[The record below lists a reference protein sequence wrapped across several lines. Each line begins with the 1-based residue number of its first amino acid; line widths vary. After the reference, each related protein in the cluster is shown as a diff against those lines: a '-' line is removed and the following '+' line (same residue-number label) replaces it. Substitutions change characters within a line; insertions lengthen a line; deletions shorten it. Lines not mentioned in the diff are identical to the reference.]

1 MNKHWHKG
9 TDFPEYDDDIVFVSE
24 DKTTVG
30 YFDTLDE
37 NFIKHST
44 GQIFH
49 PEEVTKWA
57 YADEIAKQPMDD
69 DTYNYIIDA
78 MCMALDLLD
87 DLSNPDFDKQY
98 NKLDMAVDKF
108 YNWYNSRE
116 E

>member
-1 MNKHWHKG
+1 MNKYWHKG
-9 TDFPEYDDDIVFVSE
+9 TEFPKYDDDIVFVSE
-24 DKTTVG
+24 NKTTVG

-57 YADEIAKQPMDD
+57 YAHDLVKQPMDD
-69 DTYNYIIDA
+69 DMFEFINDA
-78 MCMALDLLD
+78 MCWTLDALD

-98 NKLDMAVDKF
+98 QKLDKAIDKF
-108 YNWYNSRE
+108 YSWYHNNE

>member
-9 TDFPEYDDDIVFVSE
+9 TELPEYDDDIVFVSE
-24 DKTTVG
+24 NKTTVG

-57 YADEIAKQPMDD
+57 YANDIVKQPMD
-69 DTYNYIIDA
+69 YNMFECIISA
-78 MCMALDLLD
+78 MSQALCTLD
-87 DLSNPDFDKQY
+87 DLSNPDFDMQRK
-98 NKLDMAVDKF
+98 KLDKAIDRFYSWYHDK
-108 YNWYNSRE
+108 E